1 MGEYRQ
7 TFSTE
12 IGNNCRKVG
21 RRVGGVR
28 MAFGIRVPGFR
39 VSTSGVRVGPR
50 MANVSV
56 GRGGARASVGPR
68 GARVRVSGRGVSAS
82 TGVGGVRASTRGGV
96 SAGVAVGPVFGSVGR
111 RGAVLGLGVGPIF
124 SAVQTSKARSRGTT
138 GGVSQ
143 LAGSESALKSPRI
156 RATAVQEYGD
166 YRKSLDRAGVAR
178 RTRAEMR
185 VAGVHAALLR
195 IPTFIASTQSFVS
208 FRPMF
213 PGHYEL
219 MQRNKELAT
228 EEIRE
233 SLGLKAPPS
242 IFTDYGTLRLRV
254 IQKLENSGVRRPQKP
269 TTVQGIRRPQF
280 VSLHEAVSTAR
291 EEILKE
297 SSISRRIFGR
307 GSIEDASEQLGKT
320 LWAEQKE
327 LIAKSE
333 SDYQAAVERY
343 ESGVDEETKYEIEQ
357 EKRVEREKANFGMA
371 MQRQIQERIQALESV
386 QQPITKKLDDAW
398 RRFTALDPVLNLIV
412 LSAALSDNA
421 GTAAPVGIDGGDL
434 LILMTMPPAP
444 DVIWPE
450 IFTGPNPTSVTRIP
464 KYELQEEY
472 VTYLKCHSLAAA
484 REAFA
489 VQPKFERVRVIA
501 ISDGE
506 SSLNDREVLSSLTLD
521 RRGAGGFD
529 KPETSR
535 QTSLMHFAERWSN
548 AIDAND
554 EAEVIRLLDEW
565 DEKAAENY
573 EESIQEWRDQLALL
587 DSGFDDLSKV
597 RRKFS
602 KAIGGL
608 IAFGLEAGTRQSIDV
623 DATEIAELDVSAE
636 EMSTPEFWILA
647 VQLEEAWE
655 SESFDVEELRRQSE
669 EISKTLNPAR
679 N

>member
-1 MGEYRQ
+1 MG
-7 TFSTE
+7 
-12 IGNNCRKVG
+12 
-21 RRVGGVR
+21 
-28 MAFGIRVPGFR
+28 FGFRVPGVR

-50 MANVSV
+50 MANVGV
-56 GRGGARASVGPR
+56 GRGGVQASVGPR

-96 SAGVAVGPVFGSVGR
+96 SAGVSVGPVFGSVGR

-124 SAVQTSKARSRGTT
+124 SAVQTSKARSRGTS

-143 LAGSESALKSPRI
+143 LAGSESLLQSPRI

-195 IPTFIASTQSFVS
+195 IPPFIAATQSFPT
-208 FRPMF
+208 FRPRI

-219 MQRNKELAT
+219 MQVNKELAIDET
-228 EEIRE
+228 RKL
-233 SLGLKAPPS
+233 LGLQRLPS
-242 IFTDYGTLRLRV
+242 TVPDFGILRMQAIL
-254 IQKLENSGVRRPQKP
+254 KLEKSGVQKP
-269 TTVQGIRRPQF
+269 EKRKNVEGIRQPPF
-280 VSLHEAVSTAR
+280 VSELEAVSAAR
-291 EEILKE
+291 DEIRKE
-297 SSISRRIFGR
+297 SAIWSRMFR
-307 GSIEDASEQLGKT
+307 GHAIEQVAQDQGKR
-320 LWAEQKE
+320 LWAKQKE

-333 SDYQAAVERY
+333 SEWRAAVQRY
-343 ESGVDEETKYEIEQ
+343 ESTVDEETEFQIEE
-357 EKRVEREKANFGMA
+357 EKRFKRESANFELA

-421 GTAAPVGIDGGDL
+421 GTAAPVGIDGTDL

-450 IFTGPNPTSVTRIP
+450 VFTGPNPTSVIGIP
-464 KYELQEEY
+464 KYEQQEEY
-472 VTYLKCHSLAAA
+472 VMYLKCHSLAAA
-484 REAFA
+484 REAFV
-489 VQPKFERVRVIA
+489 VQPKLERVRVIA

-506 SSLNDREVLSSLTLD
+506 STLADQDVLSSLTLD
-521 RRGAGGFD
+521 RRSADGFD

-535 QTSLMHFAERWSN
+535 QISLMHFAERWSN

-554 EAEVIRLLDEW
+554 EAKVVRLLDEW
-565 DEKAAENY
+565 DEKAGDNY
-573 EESIQEWRDQLALL
+573 EASILEWRDQLALL
-587 DSGFDDLSKV
+587 DRGFEDLSKP
-597 RRKFS
+597 RRKFG

-608 IAFGLEAGTRQSIDV
+608 IAFGLEAGTQQSLDLG
-623 DATEIAELDVSAE
+623 ATEIAELDVSAE
-636 EMSTPEFWILA
+636 EMSSPEFWILA

-655 SESFDVEELRRQSE
+655 SESFDVEDLRRKSE